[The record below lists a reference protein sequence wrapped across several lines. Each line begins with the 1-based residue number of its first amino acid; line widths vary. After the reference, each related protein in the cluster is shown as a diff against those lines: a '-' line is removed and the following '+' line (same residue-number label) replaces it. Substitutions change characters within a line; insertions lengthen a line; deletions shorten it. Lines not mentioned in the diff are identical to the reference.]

1 MTRKEARR
9 MMLVLPISKLL
20 KNRIQLTL
28 IVGFLEGEKVGGDTG
43 RGVGLAV
50 MGFDVCGG
58 SVQPPLPP
66 FTQTQ

>member
-1 MTRKEARR
+1 

>member
-1 MTRKEARR
+1 MRKEAKR

-28 IVGFLEGEKVGGDTG
+28 IVGFLEGDNVGGDTG